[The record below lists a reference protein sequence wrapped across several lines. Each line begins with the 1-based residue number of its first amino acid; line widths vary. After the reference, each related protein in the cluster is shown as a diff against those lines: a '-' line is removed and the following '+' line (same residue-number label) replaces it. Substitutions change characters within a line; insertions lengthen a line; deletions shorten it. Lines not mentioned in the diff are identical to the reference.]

1 MEGLGE
7 AKKMKTIAIQGVK
20 GAFHEI
26 AARQYFE
33 GEEINVLECY
43 TFKDLFDAIAKDP
56 ELIGIVAIE
65 NTIAGSLLPNYALLR
80 ESSCSIVGEHKLRIE
95 HNLAALPGQNKNE
108 ICEVYSQPIALM
120 QCEDFFA
127 SHKYMRAIACEDTAL
142 SAKEIAVK
150 GLKGRA
156 AICSSLAAQ
165 MYELDILAKGIETNK
180 RNFTRFLII
189 AQPQLASQLK
199 QGKQV
204 DKVSLV
210 LSLSH
215 HEGSLAKV
223 LTILADNH
231 MNLTKIQSL
240 PIIGE
245 EWRYQFYIDFTFT
258 DYNQFQNAIKEIGP
272 LTRDLEILGEYHMAL
287 TPE

>member
-1 MEGLGE
+1 
-7 AKKMKTIAIQGVK
+7 MKTIAIQGVK

-33 GEEINVLECY
+33 GEEIDVLACY
-43 TFKDLFDAIAKDP
+43 TFKELFDAMANDP

-65 NTIAGSLLPNYALLR
+65 NTIAGSLLPNYSLLR
-80 ESSCSIVGEHKLRIE
+80 ESGCPIVGEHKLRIE
-95 HNLAALPGQNKNE
+95 HNLVALPGQDINE
-108 ICEVYSQPIALM
+108 ICEVYSHPIALM

-127 SHKYMRAIACEDTAL
+127 SHKYMRAIASEDTAL
-142 SAKEIAVK
+142 SAKEIAAK
-150 GLKGRA
+150 GLRGRA
-156 AICSSLAAQ
+156 AICSALAAE
-165 MYELDILAKGIETNK
+165 MYGMEVLAKGIETNK

-189 AQPQLASQLK
+189 AQPQLAGELK
-199 QGKQV
+199 QGLVV

-210 LSLSH
+210 FSLSH
-215 HEGSLAKV
+215 LEGSLAKV

-245 EWRYQFYIDFTFT
+245 EWRYQFYVDFTFN
-258 DYNQFQNAIKEIGP
+258 DYNHYQNAILAIQP
-272 LTRDLEILGEYHMAL
+272 LTRDIEILGEYHMAQ